1 MEISNSKDVSI
12 LEKRKI
18 EEDKNL
24 LVKDKGECGVQWQQ
38 QARIYV
44 WCADKQDKH
53 DRYWERLTKRTHR
66 ICSRDFTETKTYLHF
81 GTS

>member
-1 MEISNSKDVSI
+1 MFLFWKR
-12 LEKRKI
+12 EKT
-18 EEDKNL
+18 EEEKNL

-53 DRYWERLTKRTHR
+53 DRYWERLTIAWKQTN
-66 ICSRDFTETKTYLHF
+66 K
-81 GTS
+81 